1 MFEPEPDHHHSDA
14 EGVFDPAPRQI
25 AWTADQLMAEVFPEP
40 RWAVPGMLCEGL
52 SLLCGPPKVGK
63 SWASLALAIA
73 IASGGKAFGKIP
85 VDPGAVL
92 YLALEDTARRL
103 QARMRTILAGAAAPE
118 GLTLLTECPRL
129 DRGGDAW
136 IEAWIAKNPNARLI
150 VVDVFA
156 KVRPA
161 PTPGV
166 GAYDGDYAAVGV
178 LKRLADKHGIAIV
191 AVHHIRK
198 AGSEDFLTEVSGT
211 NGIAGA
217 ADATLVLKR
226 GRGQADGILHITGR
240 DVEETEHAMGFNPAT
255 GAWTLLD
262 GDPKLHTTTDTRGA
276 ILAFLKGHPDS
287 GPRAI
292 AGGTGLKEP
301 TVKGALKRMTDEGWL
316 HADASGRYRVVET
329 TPAEGLWTAGDA
341 SDASHASDASL
352 SL

>member
-1 MFEPEPDHHHSDA
+1 MFDSATDPGPGSDA
-14 EGVFDPAPRQI
+14 EDVFDPEPRQI
-25 AWTADQLMAEVFPEP
+25 AWTADQLMATVFPEP
-40 RWAVPGMLCEGL
+40 KWAVPGMLCEGL

-63 SWASLALAIA
+63 SWASLALALA
-73 IASGGKAFGKIP
+73 IASGGRAFGKIP
-85 VDPGAVL
+85 VDAGAVL

-103 QARMRTILAGAAAPE
+103 QARMRTILAGQDAPE

-129 DRGGDAW
+129 DRGGDEW
-136 IEAWIAKNPNARLI
+136 IEAWIRKHPDARLI

-226 GRGQADGILHITGR
+226 GRGQADGILNITGR

-255 GAWTLLD
+255 GAWTLLE
-262 GDPKLHTTTDTRGA
+262 GDPRQLTATDNQSVVHAWLRE
-276 ILAFLKGHPDS
+276 HPDS
-287 GPRAI
+287 GPSAI
-292 AGGTGLKEP
+292 AAGTGLSP
-301 TVKGALKRMTDEGWL
+301 DSVKTTLRRGAQDGWFVQARRGQWAVADDGDE
-316 HADASGRYRVVET
+316 
-329 TPAEGLWTAGDA
+329 AEELW
-341 SDASHASDASL
+341 
-352 SL
+352 